1 MDSNIKNVTK
11 ISSADETRKNIN
23 KVYNAKKVANFSP
36 TLDLRGQR
44 LDEALLNV
52 DKYLDDA
59 MLTGLDEVKIIHGMG
74 TGALRKGVT
83 EYLESN
89 RMISSFRTG
98 NDKEGGF
105 GVTIVSLS

>member
-1 MDSNIKNVTK
+1 
-11 ISSADETRKNIN
+11 
-23 KVYNAKKVANFSP
+23 
-36 TLDLRGQR
+36 
-44 LDEALLNV
+44 
-52 DKYLDDA
+52 

-74 TGALRKGVT
+74 TGALRKGIT

-89 RMISSFRTG
+89 RMIGSFRTG